1 MPASSAKLVLD
12 TSALVSLA
20 HGDLLDLT
28 LAEFGVVISNHV
40 HDELRQMS
48 AFDDPD
54 GRAATDVLARLDDLD
69 MRAVERAEIDPLR
82 TSKIDE
88 GEASCVVL
96 AQAPNAAA
104 LISDDFDAMHQM
116 RAYAQTYGF
125 DLGLG
130 AVVVHALLKR
140 GRLGKDDALGRL
152 DQIAAQRGWMGRPIY
167 RAYRRAVESE
177 EIG

>member
-1 MPASSAKLVLD
+1 MLD

-20 HGDLLDLT
+20 HGDLLDLA
-28 LAEFGVVISNHV
+28 LAEFHVTISNYV
-40 HDELRQMS
+40 RDELRQMS

-69 MRAVERAEIDPLR
+69 LQEVARAEVGPLR
-82 TSKIDE
+82 TSKIDA

-96 AQAPNAAA
+96 AQDPHVAA
-104 LISDDFDAMHQM
+104 LISDDFAAMHQM
-116 RAYAQTYGF
+116 QAYAQKHGF

-140 GRLGKDDALGRL
+140 GRLSQDDALGRL
-152 DQIAAQRGWMGRPIY
+152 DRIAEQRGWMGRPIY

-177 EIG
+177 ETG